1 MRPFAALLVSSALSL
16 AGWVTAPAAAQPRA
30 TEVVGVTAGQDRAQL
45 EVRDGSVVLSGERSW
60 PLGLRA
66 PADGEISETTW
77 RRMAAGALVRMGAP
91 AEVADSYAMGDG
103 PVMHATQPA
112 GDLDGDGRRDVLVTG
127 WHFSPDGGS
136 LQVRALRGQ
145 DGEELWSQEYAGFAF
160 ATPGKVG
167 PDGKDGVVVA
177 ASGWSNVGMY
187 FAGAQEATT
196 RVEWLS
202 GADGAAVAS
211 REFKGHAVQTGAG
224 TVVRGMPTNIE
235 LLDTTGSGVTDALV
249 TQLDLLV
256 APGVWRATATA
267 TVVAGTD
274 GATVATAQEDDDSYR
289 EPIAFAAGDL
299 DGQAGDDIVFVVA
312 DHDWDGA
319 AGRMSAHSSVDAAP
333 LWEREDLLVD
343 PWVFVGRP
351 GDMTGDG
358 REELL
363 VSSFTGHTSVL
374 DGATGETR
382 WSRAAQVAYPAGD
395 TDRDGRTEV
404 GVMHMG
410 YGSHRTH
417 LHAHVVGGPP
427 PNDPI
432 PIIGGGML
440 VGFAEEVSSSPI
452 PAGRIGIVTRVID
465 GEGGVLRTDRVLVQR
480 PKGDHSSRLE
490 FQRIGDVDGDRVP
503 DAFAAAVVADMDRET
518 FASDRRLIS
527 GRSGATAWRPPLRT
541 RAAGGAVDGAGDDI
555 VAKHGRGLQVRDGQT
570 GRLLWGVA
578 GKLAPGGS
586 GFQAADLTGDGRAEL
601 LISSSRGTIA
611 LDGRTGTVRWK
622 VAPPPLDM
630 TW

>member
-1 MRPFAALLVSSALSL
+1 MRRFAAVLASSALSL
-16 AGWVTAPAAAQPRA
+16 TGWIAAPAAAQPRA
-30 TEVVGVTAGQDRAQL
+30 IEVVGVTAGQDRAQL
-45 EVRDGSVVLSGERSW
+45 EVRDGNAVLSGERSW

-66 PADGEISETTW
+66 PAEGEISQTTW

-91 AEVADSYAMGDG
+91 AEVADSYVVGYG

-112 GDLDGDGRRDVLVTG
+112 GDLDGDGRDDVLVTT
-127 WHFSPDGGS
+127 WHFSPDGGT
-136 LQVRALRGQ
+136 LEVRALRGQ
-145 DGEELWSQEYAGFAF
+145 DGGQLWSQEYTGLAF

-167 PDGKDGVVVA
+167 PDGQDGVVVA

-187 FAGAQEATT
+187 VAGAHEATT
-196 RVEWLS
+196 TVEWLN
-202 GADGAAVAS
+202 GADGVAVAS
-211 REFKGHAVQTGAG
+211 REFKGHAVQTVAG

-235 LLDTTGSGVTDALV
+235 LLDATGSGVTDALV

-267 TVVAGTD
+267 TVVAGAD
-274 GATVATAQEDDDSYR
+274 GATVTTAQVDDESYR
-289 EPIAFAAGDL
+289 EPIALAAGDL
-299 DGQAGDDIVFVVA
+299 DGQSGDDIVFVVA
-312 DHDWDGA
+312 DHNWDGA
-319 AGRMSAHSSVDAAP
+319 AGRMSAYSSVDAAP

-343 PWVFVGRP
+343 PWVFLSRP

-363 VSSFTGHTSVL
+363 LSSFTGHTSVL
-374 DGATGETR
+374 DGATGKTR
-382 WSRAAQVAYPAGD
+382 WTRAAQMAYPAGD
-395 TDRDGRTEV
+395 VDRDGRTEV

-410 YGSHRTH
+410 YGSRGIG
-417 LHAHVVGGPP
+417 LYAQVVADGPSP
-427 PNDPI
+427 DDPL
-432 PIIGGGML
+432 PIVGGGMMM
-440 VGFAEEVSSSPI
+440 GFGEVSASPI
-452 PAGRIGIVTRVID
+452 PAGRIGLVTRVINGD
-465 GEGGVLRTDRVLVQR
+465 DEVLRTDRVLVER

-490 FQRIGDVDGDRVP
+490 FRRIGDVDGDRVP

-555 VAKHGRGLQVRDGQT
+555 VAKRGRRLQVRDGRT
-570 GRLLWGVA
+570 GRLLWGIS

-601 LISSSRGTIA
+601 LISSARGTIA
-611 LDGRTGTVRWK
+611 LDGRTGALRWK
-622 VAPPPLDM
+622 VEPPPFDM
-630 TW
+630 AW